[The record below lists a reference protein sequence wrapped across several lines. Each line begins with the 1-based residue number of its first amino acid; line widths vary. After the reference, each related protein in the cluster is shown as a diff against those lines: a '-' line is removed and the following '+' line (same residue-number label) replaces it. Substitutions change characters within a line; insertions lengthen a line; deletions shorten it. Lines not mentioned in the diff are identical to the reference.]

1 MPIATDEER
10 RRRLA
15 QQAQPQQ
22 GLGNGRRLDGKQS
35 SIGQSAANGSF
46 GNKGRESR
54 IPSFNDQSTRQEGFD
69 PPAGPSFDSGS
80 DSSSFFDPPA
90 GPAFE
95 SGRDKSQD
103 KFVPDFSKLRGDTS
117 TSSFDPAAGE
127 AFDPFDDG
135 DITEQDAI
143 DQASAPSPR
152 VAETAQLFSEAGIPR
167 DEEEDEFDFDPTR
180 RRRV

>member
-1 MPIATDEER
+1 MPILSDEER

-15 QQAQPQQ
+15 QQATPQQ
-22 GLGNGRRLDGKQS
+22 GLGRGRRLDGKQS

-46 GNKGRESR
+46 GNKDRESR
-54 IPSFNDQSTRQEGFD
+54 IPSFNDQSTRQEGFN
-69 PPAGPSFDSGS
+69 PPAGPAFDSGS
-80 DSSSFFDPPA
+80 DSSTFFDPPA
-90 GPAFE
+90 GPAFD

-103 KFVPDFSKLRGDTS
+103 KLLPDYSKIQDTT
-117 TSSFDPAAGE
+117 TSSFEPEAGD

-135 DITEQDAI
+135 GITEQDAI

-167 DEEEDEFDFDPTR
+167 DEEEDEFGFDSTR